1 MEAHNGG
8 RKGKAWGSREDPQA
22 SKSKSYACSL
32 SGEITV
38 WSDVTLHIFL
48 APFAGEI
55 TVESEMGVG
64 STFTVWLP
72 IEQEMVGFG
81 HSVEGKL

>member
-1 MEAHNGG
+1 MVGG
-8 RKGKAWGSREDPQA
+8 KERPGARVRTPLAGN
-22 SKSKSYACSL
+22 SKSDVCTL
-32 SGEITV
+32 SGEIIV